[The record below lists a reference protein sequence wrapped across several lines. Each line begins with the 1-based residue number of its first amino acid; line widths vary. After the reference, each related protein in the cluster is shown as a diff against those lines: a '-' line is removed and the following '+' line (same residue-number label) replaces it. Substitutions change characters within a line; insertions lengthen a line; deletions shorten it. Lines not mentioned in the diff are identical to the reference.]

1 MVLMSSVSQR
11 PNHHNVQNNQINSKF
26 ICQLRKSETVLM
38 LVATEYT
45 LNTVYRSHTLYL
57 SLEHCR
63 MEWKMHNTVSLSL
76 LFVCWIFLYVHIQQS
91 SSNKLIK
98 SNDTCQQV
106 NNQQQ
111 KKNPHKKPRTLWT
124 VYCLSIWMGNGI
136 MWLNA
141 TIWHRMC
148 RLSSDY
154 KEKWNN
160 RVKVHKRAEAFFSC
174 FICTSHSTIL
184 PMLCMSKIVYHVVNG
199 LLLITQW
206 NCKSVEAL
214 SGLRLGFMLWQNQA
228 FIYHKTVHI
237 IWIFTYFS
245 VYHDNGVFY
254 FPFSHRL
261 IVSVSVSAYTIHFQ
275 FNIVNCHLYYSINRI
290 NRIICI

>member
-111 KKNPHKKPRTLWT
+111 KKKPTQKTTYIMNRL
-124 VYCLSIWMGNGI
+124 LFINLNG
-136 MWLNA
+136 
-141 TIWHRMC
+141 
-148 RLSSDY
+148 
-154 KEKWNN
+154 KW
-160 RVKVHKRAEAFFSC
+160 
-174 FICTSHSTIL
+174 
-184 PMLCMSKIVYHVVNG
+184 YHV
-199 LLLITQW
+199 IK
-206 NCKSVEAL
+206 C
-214 SGLRLGFMLWQNQA
+214 
-228 FIYHKTVHI
+228 
-237 IWIFTYFS
+237 
-245 VYHDNGVFY
+245 DNMTPDV
-254 FPFSHRL
+254 
-261 IVSVSVSAYTIHFQ
+261 
-275 FNIVNCHLYYSINRI
+275 
-290 NRIICI
+290 